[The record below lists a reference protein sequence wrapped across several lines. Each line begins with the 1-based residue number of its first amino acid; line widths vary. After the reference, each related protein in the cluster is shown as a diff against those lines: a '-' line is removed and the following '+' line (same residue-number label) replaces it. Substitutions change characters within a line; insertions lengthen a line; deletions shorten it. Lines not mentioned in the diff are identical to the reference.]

1 MNFINE
7 YFIGLFKEHNNNYFL
22 GISHFLFAYF
32 ISLYGIFTKKNSFD
46 FFYIFGIIL
55 LVTSWTFY
63 DGECPITYYVKKSKN
78 KNYIAGED
86 SNDLDEIFSSFASIK
101 NIVKQISFIS
111 NFLLVIS
118 LYLVLSRNYNHWYI
132 IFIIPLFTLI
142 YLMACR
148 YIKQSYKSNLF
159 FIFQL
164 IVKIYFILVLLKLL
178 KLF

>member
-1 MNFINE
+1 MNLIKGMFTD
-7 YFIGLFKEHNNNYFL
+7 LLKRHNNNLLL
-22 GISHFLFAYF
+22 GIAHFLFALF
-32 ISLYGIFTKKNSFD
+32 IGFYGIVTKKNKFD
-46 FFYIFGIIL
+46 IFYIYGIL
-55 LVTSWTFY
+55 LLVISWTFY

-101 NIVKQISFIS
+101 NIVKQIIFIS

-142 YLMACR
+142 YLMACLLLR
-148 YIKQSYKSNLF
+148 SG
-159 FIFQL
+159 
-164 IVKIYFILVLLKLL
+164 IL
-178 KLF
+178 